1 MMAQPCPQ
9 VQILFNGEAL
19 PDHMTMKQLWLS
31 RWFGKVGVGGGPP
44 PCSKGGRGAGA
55 EAAEQGGVQSR
66 MMDAA
71 GCSCDRVV
79 LAVGQQ
85 LCAGRSSAVL
95 RVRGASQEGW
105 DKFMEH

>member
-44 PCSKGGRGAGA
+44 PCSKGGEGRGPRPR
-55 EAAEQGGVQSR
+55 SR
-66 MMDAA
+66 EV
-71 GCSCDRVV
+71 CSH
-79 LAVGQQ
+79 G
-85 LCAGRSSAVL
+85 
-95 RVRGASQEGW
+95 
-105 DKFMEH
+105 